1 MESDGLNVK
10 RQFPKIKDT
19 CFIVKCKISYFFKMS
34 YTRYFFYIGQAIKHG
49 CRAWKVE
56 KTLKLKKGRGP
67 NLLTALSISL

>member
-34 YTRYFFYIGQAIKHG
+34 NTRYFFLYRTSYKTRMSSLESRKNTKA
-49 CRAWKVE
+49 E
-56 KTLKLKKGRGP
+56 KWAG
-67 NLLTALSISL
+67 S